1 MKVRCLLSL
10 SLALLLPL
18 ASFSASFSLDSQ
30 SEAGDSVKWMRVDD
44 GSLRNLQKLER
55 KLHHHLNEIDTNYI
69 EPQRYDFTV
78 MLQSITTYELYRL
91 KTTDG
96 KSITFAPT
104 PLVKMGPYFG
114 WRWIFFG
121 YTIDVKH
128 MFLKQ
133 EKSSR
138 KEYDVSIYSSR
149 LGIDLFYRETGNDY
163 KIRRMSVGEGINTHE
178 LRGLP
183 FSGLTSTIKGF
194 NIYYIFNYR
203 HFSYPA
209 AFSQSTIQRRSAGSP
224 MLGIGYTRHTLS
236 VDWQA
241 LDQLVKERLGAD
253 NSQFLIDE
261 DLLFGTI
268 NYSDFSLSGG
278 YGYNYVPAKNLLLA
292 ASLSLGLSYK
302 RTTSDSQSKR
312 ISFRD
317 FSFDNVNL
325 DGIGRF
331 AFVWNTSRWY
341 AGASAVFHAY
351 NYHKDRFSTNNIFGS
366 MNVYIGYNF
375 GRKKK

>member
-1 MKVRCLLSL
+1 MKLRCLLSL

-30 SEAGDSVKWMRVDD
+30 GEAGDSVKWMRVDD

-241 LDQLVKERLGAD
+241 LDELVKQRSGAD

-261 DLLFGTI
+261 DLLLVLSI
-268 NYSDFSLSGG
+268 ILISLSVEAMVTIMCRQRICFWQHRSPLVFPISAPQAIPKVSASPSVIFLSTMSTSTASGVLPLSGTRPGG
-278 YGYNYVPAKNLLLA
+278 MPAPAPCSMPTTTTKTVFQPTTYSVP
-292 ASLSLGLSYK
+292 
-302 RTTSDSQSKR
+302 
-312 ISFRD
+312 
-317 FSFDNVNL
+317 
-325 DGIGRF
+325 
-331 AFVWNTSRWY
+331 
-341 AGASAVFHAY
+341 
-351 NYHKDRFSTNNIFGS
+351 
-366 MNVYIGYNF
+366 
-375 GRKKK
+375 